1 MAGLIPWRRKKG
13 EAAGNGGALAPVRDF
28 PTLMRRM
35 QSEFDELFNR
45 FAREWPMS
53 LEDFGRGWSWGLDV
67 EDKEDSVVIRAEAPG
82 FEAGDFD
89 LRMSG
94 DRLILRASRKAE
106 TKEKEGE
113 YREEC
118 ECYESM
124 TLPAGIDKDKIDAR
138 YHSGVLTVTIPKTK
152 EGRGKKIAVENAC

>member
-1 MAGLIPWRRKKG
+1 MAGLIPWRRKKA
-13 EAAGNGGALAPVRDF
+13 EPADNGGALAPLRDF

-35 QSEFDELFNR
+35 QSEFEELFER
-45 FAREWPMS
+45 FGREWPMS
-53 LEDFGRGWSWGLDV
+53 LEDVGCGWQWGLDV
-67 EDKEDSVVIRAEAPG
+67 EDKEDCVVIRAEAPG

-89 LRMSG
+89 LRVSG

-106 TKEKEGE
+106 TKEKESE
-113 YREEC
+113 YREQY

-124 TLPAGIDKDKIDAR
+124 TLPPGIDKDKIDAR

-152 EGRGKKIAVENAC
+152 EGRGKKIAVKNA

>member
-13 EAAGNGGALAPVRDF
+13 EVAGNGGDLAPLRDF

-35 QSEFDELFNR
+35 QSEFDELFDR
-45 FAREWPMS
+45 FARGWPVS

-124 TLPAGIDKDKIDAR
+124 TLPPGIDKDKIDAR
-138 YHSGVLTVTIPKTK
+138 YHNGVLTVTIPKTK
-152 EGRGKKIAVENAC
+152 EGRGKKIAVKNT

>member
-13 EAAGNGGALAPVRDF
+13 EAGGNGGVLAPLRDF

-35 QSEFDELFNR
+35 QSEFDELFDR
-45 FAREWPMS
+45 FARGWPVS
-53 LEDFGRGWSWGLDV
+53 LEDFGRGWHWGLDV
-67 EDKEDSVVIRAEAPG
+67 EDKDDSVIIHAEAPG

-89 LRMSG
+89 LRVSG

-113 YREEC
+113 YCEEC

-124 TLPAGIDKDKIDAR
+124 TLPPGIDKDKVEAR
-138 YHSGVLTVTIPKTK
+138 YHNGVLTVTIPKTK
-152 EGRGKKIAVENAC
+152 EGRGKKIAVKNA